1 MAELTLF
8 SYLPNPRVYKATI
21 AARLTGVDLDIVGAA
36 PAELAS
42 WLWDPQP
49 RPLAAEEQTA
59 DSPHARQGRRGFT
72 STLYKT
78 DAFLD
83 TQPFGTVPAAFGSD
97 AGTPVGIFE
106 SNSILRAVARAGN
119 GLYGTSALSASRI
132 DSFLDAN
139 LVFAREAQVYL
150 LDLQSEDLTTEGY
163 QRMQGAY
170 EFYLA
175 GINSATSKTHYL
187 VDNRLSIADISFA
200 CDFTQFQREL
210 YFAEQLRNINQQ
222 PISIAQSGN
231 LGTLPSSFNHQAV
244 NKFPHACNY
253 LERLLNEAAL
263 AEDLE
268 SYVEDLRG
276 KLQHQQTKRGAS

>member
-1 MAELTLF
+1 MSELTLF

-21 AARLTGVDLDIVGAA
+21 AARLTGVELDIVGAA
-36 PAELAS
+36 PADLAN

-49 RPLAAEEQTA
+49 RPLAQEERTEE
-59 DSPHARQGRRGFT
+59 SPYARQGKRGFT

-83 TQPFGTVPAAFGSD
+83 TQPFGTVPAAFGSAD
-97 AGTPVGIFE
+97 GKPVGIFE

-119 GLYGTSALSASRI
+119 GLYGESALSASRI

-150 LDLQSEDLTTEGY
+150 LDLQSKNLTTEGY

-170 EFYLA
+170 EFYLG
-175 GINSATSKTHYL
+175 GINAATNDANYL
-187 VDNRLSIADISFA
+187 VDNQLSIADISFA

-210 YFAEQLRNINQQ
+210 YFAEQLRSIDKQ
-222 PISIAQSGN
+222 PISIAQTDN
-231 LGTLPSSFNHQAV
+231 LGELPGQLKQPTENHY
-244 NKFPHACNY
+244 PHACAY
-253 LERLLNEAAL
+253 LARLLSEPAL
-263 AEDLE
+263 AEDLTG
-268 SYVEDLRG
+268 YVEDLRG
-276 KLQHQQTKRGAS
+276 KLQHQQSKR